1 MTLIKKILYFAIR
14 FISIVLLLPSFI
26 CGSPG
31 FALMLL
37 ADEINPDEFS
47 IKDGIKNQ

>member
-1 MTLIKKILYFAIR
+1 MKKIIYFSIR

-26 CGSPG
+26 CAIPG

-37 ADEINPDEFS
+37 ADEINPGESS
-47 IKDGIKNQ
+47 IKEEIKNR

>member
-1 MTLIKKILYFAIR
+1 MKKIIYFSIR

-26 CGSPG
+26 CAVPG

-37 ADEINPDEFS
+37 ADEINPEEFS
-47 IKDGIKNQ
+47 IKEEIKNR